1 MGISLEHVA
10 RRKDLMEINQDILI
24 EECGRG
30 QITLTI
36 NRPHKH
42 NALSRS
48 VLSDL
53 AQAMDRYGNDAVTRF
68 ILIQGAGERYFAAG
82 GDLVDL
88 ASVRTTEAT
97 QVMSSDA
104 RGALDAI
111 RNCKVPVIAYLNG
124 DAIGGGAELALACDM
139 RVIAGS
145 ARIGYVQAKL
155 AITAAWGGG
164 TDLCA
169 LVGAARALRMMARC
183 EMINAET
190 AVSWGL
196 AETIIKDGSGG
207 NDVKEF
213 LKPLLDRSPLVMRAI
228 KQQTSAWRTGCSY
241 AERREIEQQNLIKTW
256 THDDHWV
263 AAEQILSKEKK

>member
-1 MGISLEHVA
+1 
-10 RRKDLMEINQDILI
+10 MEISQDILI
-24 EECGRG
+24 EDCGRG
-30 QITLTI
+30 QIRLTI

-53 AQAMDRYGNDAVTRF
+53 AQAIDRHGDDARTRF
-68 ILIQGAGERYFAAG
+68 ILIQGAGTRYFAAG

-88 ASVRTTEAT
+88 SSVRTREAT
-97 QVMSSDA
+97 QVMSSEA

-139 RVIAGS
+139 RMMAGS
-145 ARIGYVQAKL
+145 ARIGYVQARL

-169 LVGAARALRMMARC
+169 LIGAPRALRMMARC
-183 EMINAET
+183 EMIDAET
-190 AVSWGL
+190 AVNWGL
-196 AETIIKDGSGG
+196 AETVVKDGPDGS
-207 NDVKEF
+207 DVKEF
-213 LKPLLDRSPLVMRAI
+213 LKPLLDRSPLVMRAL
-228 KQQTSAWRTGCSY
+228 KQQTSAWRTGRSY
-241 AERREIEQQNLIKTW
+241 EEQREIEQQNLIKTW
-256 THDDHWV
+256 IHDDHWA
-263 AAEQILSKEKK
+263 AAERILSKETK